1 MKIYLIAG
9 EPSGD
14 LHASNLIKAL
24 IAQQPNLQ
32 FKGMGGDRFME
43 TSGIEPTVHIR
54 ETNIMGFTEVIKH
67 LPRIRRI
74 MKTIKADILDFQP
87 DVVILIDYP
96 GFNLRIAKF
105 AHEAGIKVA
114 YYISPQVWAWKKGRI
129 KSLKKYV
136 DRMLCIL
143 PFEKEFYHNEGWDVE
158 YVGHPLV
165 DHVNNYKF
173 DKNIPELDQKTAPFI
188 ALLPGSRKQEI
199 ATMLPIMLQVSK
211 RFPECSFVIAGAPTQ
226 TPEFYEQI
234 LAENDSKMPI
244 ITGKTYDLLH
254 QASAA
259 LVTSG
264 TATLE
269 TALLNVP
276 QVVCYKGGQISYWIA
291 KRLVNIKYISLVNL
305 ILDRPAVKECIQ
317 SEMNVD
323 TLTQELHELL
333 YNTPKRERILSDYQK
348 LRRLLQGG
356 ASEQAAQVILRL
368 VGKK

>member
-14 LHASNLIKAL
+14 LHASNLINAL
-24 IAQQPNLQ
+24 QNQNPNIQ
-32 FKGMGGDRFME
+32 FKGMGGDHFKE
-43 TSGIEPTVHIR
+43 SSGIEPTIHIR
-54 ETNIMGFTEVIKH
+54 ETNFMGFTEVIKH

-74 MKTIKADILDFQP
+74 MKTIKADISVFQP
-87 DVVILIDYP
+87 DVVVLIDYP

-105 AHEAGIKVA
+105 VHQAGLKVV

-129 KSLKKYV
+129 KVLKKYV

-143 PFEKEFYHNEGWDVE
+143 PFEQEFYQKEGWAVE

-165 DHVNNYKF
+165 DHISQYKF
-173 DKNIPELDQKTAPFI
+173 DEKIFDSYHFNAPVI

-211 RFPECSFVIAGAPTQ
+211 RFPEFIFVIAGAPTQ
-226 TPEFYEQI
+226 PLEFYEQI
-234 LAENDSKMPI
+234 LAENDIKLPI

-254 QASAA
+254 KASAA

-276 QVVCYKGGQISYWIA
+276 QIVCYKGGQISYWIA
-291 KRLVNIKYISLVNL
+291 KQLVKIKYISLVNL

-317 SEMNVD
+317 SEMNIE
-323 TLTQELHELL
+323 TLTHELHDLL
-333 YNTPKRERILSDYQK
+333 YNTPKRERILSDYQA
-348 LRRLLQGG
+348 LRQLLQGG
-356 ASEQAAQVILRL
+356 ASQKAAKAILKL
-368 VGKK
+368 AG

>member
-1 MKIYLIAG
+1 MKIYIVAG

-14 LHASNLIKAL
+14 LHASNLINAIKS
-24 IAQQPNLQ
+24 QSPNIQ
-32 FKGMGGDRFME
+32 FKGMGGDRFRE
-43 TSGIEPTVHIR
+43 ATGIKPTVHIR

-74 MKTIKADILDFQP
+74 MKAIQADILDFQP
-87 DVVILIDYP
+87 DVVVLIDYP

-105 AHEAGIKVA
+105 AHQAGIKVV

-129 KSLKKYV
+129 RGLKKYV

-143 PFEKEFYHNEGWDVE
+143 PFEKEFYRKEGWEVE
-158 YVGHPLV
+158 YVGHPLI
-165 DHVNNYKF
+165 DHIFEYKF
-173 DKNIPELDQKTAPFI
+173 DKKILENQQLTAPII
-188 ALLPGSRKQEI
+188 ALLPGSRRQEI

-211 RFPECSFVIAGAPTQ
+211 HFPEYRFVIAGAPTQ
-226 TPEFYEQI
+226 SSEYYEQI
-234 LAENDSKMPI
+234 LAENDIKLPVI
-244 ITGKTYDLLH
+244 IGKTYDLLQ

-276 QVVCYKGGQISYWIA
+276 QIVCYKGGAISYWIA

-317 SEMNVD
+317 SEMNTK
-323 TLTQELHELL
+323 TLTHELHELL
-333 YNTPKRERILSDYQK
+333 YNSVKRERIFSDYQA
-348 LRRLLQGG
+348 LRQLLQGG
-356 ASEQAAQVILRL
+356 ASQKAAQAILSL
-368 VGKK
+368 VE